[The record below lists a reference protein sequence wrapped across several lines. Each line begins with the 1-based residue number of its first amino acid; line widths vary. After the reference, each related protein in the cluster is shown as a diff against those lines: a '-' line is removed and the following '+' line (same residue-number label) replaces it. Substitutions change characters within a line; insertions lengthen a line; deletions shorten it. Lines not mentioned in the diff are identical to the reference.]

1 MTEFIKASQVFFD
14 NPATTVDEVL
24 AFLSQQAV
32 AQGVSDDEAAVLAA
46 FRAREDQGTTGMT
59 GGFAIPH
66 CKSDAV
72 KEASV
77 FVVKFADA
85 VAWDSMDGN
94 PITVAIALLVPE
106 GEAGT
111 TFLRLLSQVAVM
123 LMDEEFRAAVVDSI
137 DAEAIAAIVNKRF
150 EDGLIK

>member
-1 MTEFIKASQVFFD
+1 MADFIKASQVFFD

-24 AFLSQQAV
+24 VFLAQQSV
-32 AQGVSDDEAAVLAA
+32 AQGISNDEAAILEA
-46 FRAREDQGTTGMT
+46 FRAREALGTTGMT

-77 FVVKFADA
+77 ILVKFAQPI
-85 VAWDSMDGN
+85 AWDSMDGN
-94 PITVAIALLVPE
+94 PIKVAIALLVPE
-106 GEAGT
+106 GEVGT

-123 LMDEEFRAAVVDSI
+123 LMDEEFRAEVDAAT
-137 DAEAIAAIVNKRF
+137 DAEAIAAYVNKRL
-150 EDGLIK
+150 EEGIVK